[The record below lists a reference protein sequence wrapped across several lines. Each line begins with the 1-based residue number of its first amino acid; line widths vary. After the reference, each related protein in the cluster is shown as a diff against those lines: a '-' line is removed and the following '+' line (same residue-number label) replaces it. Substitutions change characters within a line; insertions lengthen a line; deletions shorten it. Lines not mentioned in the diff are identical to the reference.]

1 MSLIEGDSEKR
12 VKLYKTIKKFSPY
25 LSVIAYLAGLV
36 YFVLLPHEEIV
47 HNTYMS
53 ENALSPGLV
62 NTDRESLTIF
72 THYHKLLKT
81 SYQE

>member
-12 VKLYKTIKKFSPY
+12 LKLYRSIKKFSPY
-25 LSVIAYLAGLV
+25 LAVISYLAGIV
-36 YFVLLPHEEIV
+36 YFVLLPHEDIV

-62 NTDRESLTIF
+62 NTDRESLAILTN
-72 THYHKLLKT
+72 YHKLLKT
-81 SYQE
+81 SYKE